1 MFKCFKD
8 YKYSYTKGV
17 YMKFS
22 KLFEHSEYLDKG
34 LVKPSKASKTFKKSR
49 YDYDII
55 KHVRTLIEKNQ
66 ALVLPSVSGPDSS
79 TPLPKDTGVLLD
91 SKLLQTEREDDYF
104 LSDEAYERLKQ
115 SQGDKSNFSEDSADE
130 ILGDPVVPQSPEPSE
145 DNVSVVK
152 EEPSRQCDYFLADE
166 GDESDEG
173 EDEPVSKEQSA
184 QGTQCDYFLSDDEE
198 DDSDVSE
205 PQEDSEINESP
216 EGDELKSQVED
227 IYVTKNIE
235 DNPEAMKVYNKM
247 IELIQDKDYDETVD
261 FVDEIVKDPK
271 LKFLLGLGFGGDFS
285 NLKLKLKKTNIPAKR
300 LIPTQSEIGTD
311 ETLKYLV
318 QGKDIDVCFDKTT
331 IIKKP
336 IVTFQGTFIIDGHH
350 RWSQIFVTN
359 PDANIVCI
367 DITGNLSPL
376 SMLKAVQCT
385 IGSNTGKLIRKD
397 IQGKNLYDTTEK
409 ELRKYFKDNL
419 SDSVRENLLKYY
431 EDPEG
436 SLVQNVIQLQRNNK
450 PILNAPDRGEMPQT
464 SKDPELFGDLEN
476 GVTEV

>member
-1 MFKCFKD
+1 
-8 YKYSYTKGV
+8 
-17 YMKFS
+17 MKFS
-22 KLFEHSEYLDKG
+22 KLFEHSNI
-34 LVKPSKASKTFKKSR
+34 SKTSKTKKSVK
-49 YDYDII
+49 YDDSII
-55 KHVRTLIEKNQ
+55 RHIRTLIEKNEKT
-66 ALVLPSVSGPDSS
+66 ARNVLPSVSGPDNSIS
-79 TPLPKDTGVLLD
+79 LPKETGVLFD
-91 SKLLQTEREDDYF
+91 ADTERENDYF
-104 LSDEAYERLKQ
+104 LSDEAYERLKK
-115 SQGDKSNFSEDSADE
+115 SQGDKSDFSKDPADE
-130 ILGDPVVPQSPEPSE
+130 ILDSSESPEDTGS
-145 DNVSVVK
+145 K
-152 EEPSRQCDYFLADE
+152 ETPKQCDYFLADE
-166 GDESDEG
+166 DEDSEV
-173 EDEPVSKEQSA
+173 PVTKEQDNS
-184 QGTQCDYFLSDDEE
+184 QCDYFLADESDEDVPETPDTPKDE
-198 DDSDVSE
+198 V
-205 PQEDSEINESP
+205 NESP
-216 EGDELKSQVED
+216 EGDELKDDVED
-227 IYVTKNIE
+227 IPVTKNIE

-271 LKFLLGLGFGGDFS
+271 LKFLLSLGFGGDFS

-300 LIPTQSEIGTD
+300 LIPTQNEIGTD

-318 QGKDIDVCFDKTT
+318 QGKDIDVCFEKTT
-331 IIKKP
+331 IVKKP

-450 PILNAPDRGEMPQT
+450 PILNAPNRGEMPQT

>member
-1 MFKCFKD
+1 
-8 YKYSYTKGV
+8 
-17 YMKFS
+17 MKFS
-22 KLFEHSEYLDKG
+22 KLFEHSN
-34 LVKPSKASKTFKKSR
+34 VSKASKTSKKSVK
-49 YDYDII
+49 YDDSII
-55 KHVRTLIEKNQ
+55 RHVRTLIEKNSVGN
-66 ALVLPSVSGPDSS
+66 VLPSVSGPDNSVS
-79 TPLPKDTGVLLD
+79 LPKETGVLFD
-91 SKLLQTEREDDYF
+91 ADTERENDYF
-104 LSDEAYERLKQ
+104 LSDEAYERLKK
-115 SQGDKSNFSEDSADE
+115 SQGDKSDFSKDSADE
-130 ILGDPVVPQSPEPSE
+130 ILDGPVLSDDVNGTEDSVP
-145 DNVSVVK
+145 VI
-152 EEPSRQCDYFLADE
+152 EESKQCDYFLADE
-166 GDESDEG
+166 G
-173 EDEPVSKEQSA
+173 EDSEIPVTKEQDNS
-184 QGTQCDYFLSDDEE
+184 QCDYFLADENEE
-198 DDSDVSE
+198 DTPEEV
-205 PQEDSEINESP
+205 NESP
-216 EGDELKSQVED
+216 EGDQLKDDVED
-227 IYVTKNIE
+227 IPVTKNIE

-271 LKFLLGLGFGGDFS
+271 LKFLLSLGFGGDFS

-318 QGKDIDVCFDKTT
+318 QGKDIDVCFEKTT
-331 IIKKP
+331 IVKKP

-359 PDANIVCI
+359 PDANLVCI

-397 IQGKNLYDTTEK
+397 IQGKNLYNTTEK

-431 EDPEG
+431 EDPEY

-450 PILNAPDRGEMPQT
+450 PILNAPNRGEMPQT

>member
-1 MFKCFKD
+1 
-8 YKYSYTKGV
+8 
-17 YMKFS
+17 MKFS
-22 KLFEHSEYLDKG
+22 KLFEHSNI
-34 LVKPSKASKTFKKSR
+34 SKASKTKKSVK
-49 YDYDII
+49 YDDSII
-55 KHVRTLIEKNQ
+55 RHIRTLIEKNEKT
-66 ALVLPSVSGPDSS
+66 ARNVLPSVSGPDNSVS
-79 TPLPKDTGVLLD
+79 LPKETGVLFD
-91 SKLLQTEREDDYF
+91 ADTERENDYF
-104 LSDEAYERLKQ
+104 LSDEAYERLKK
-115 SQGDKSNFSEDSADE
+115 SQGDKSDFSKDSADE
-130 ILGDPVVPQSPEPSE
+130 ILDGPVLSEVDDTKDSVPAI
-145 DNVSVVK
+145 K
-152 EEPSRQCDYFLADE
+152 ESKQCDYFLADE
-166 GDESDEG
+166 SDEDS
-173 EDEPVSKEQSA
+173 EVPVTKEQDNS
-184 QGTQCDYFLSDDEE
+184 QCDYFLADESDE
-198 DDSDVSE
+198 DVSE
-205 PQEDSEINESP
+205 TPNASEVEVNESP
-216 EGDELKSQVED
+216 EGDELKDNVED
-227 IYVTKNIE
+227 IPVTKNIE

-271 LKFLLGLGFGGDFS
+271 LKFLLSLGFGGDFS

-318 QGKDIDVCFDKTT
+318 QGKDIDVCFEKTT
-331 IIKKP
+331 IVKKP

-397 IQGKNLYDTTEK
+397 IQGKNLYNTTEK

>member
-1 MFKCFKD
+1 
-8 YKYSYTKGV
+8 
-17 YMKFS
+17 MKFS
-22 KLFEHSEYLDKG
+22 KLFEHSNI
-34 LVKPSKASKTFKKSR
+34 SKASKTKKSVK
-49 YDYDII
+49 YDDSII
-55 KHVRTLIEKNQ
+55 RHVRNLIEKNTVRN
-66 ALVLPSVSGPDSS
+66 VLPSVSGPDNSVS
-79 TPLPKDTGVLLD
+79 LPKETGVLFD
-91 SKLLQTEREDDYF
+91 ADTEKENDYF
-104 LSDEAYERLKQ
+104 LSDEAYERLKK
-115 SQGDKSNFSEDSADE
+115 SQGDKSDFSKDPADE
-130 ILGDPVVPQSPEPSE
+130 ILDGPVLSEVNDTEDSVP
-145 DNVSVVK
+145 VIK
-152 EEPSRQCDYFLADE
+152 ESKQCDYFLADE
-166 GDESDEG
+166 DEDSEV
-173 EDEPVSKEQSA
+173 PVAKEQDNS
-184 QGTQCDYFLSDDEE
+184 QCDYFLADESDEE
-198 DDSDVSE
+198 TPTSGDEV
-205 PQEDSEINESP
+205 NESP
-216 EGDELKSQVED
+216 EGDELKNDVED
-227 IYVTKNIE
+227 IQVNTKNIE

-271 LKFLLGLGFGGDFS
+271 LKFLLSLGFGGDFS

-318 QGKDIDVCFDKTT
+318 QGKDIDVCFEKST

-397 IQGKNLYDTTEK
+397 IQGKNLYNTTEK

>member
-1 MFKCFKD
+1 
-8 YKYSYTKGV
+8 
-17 YMKFS
+17 MKFS
-22 KLFEHSEYLDKG
+22 KLFEHSNI
-34 LVKPSKASKTFKKSR
+34 SKASKTKKSVK
-49 YDYDII
+49 YDDSII
-55 KHVRTLIEKNQ
+55 RHIRTLIEKNEKT
-66 ALVLPSVSGPDSS
+66 ARNVLPSVSGPDNSVS
-79 TPLPKDTGVLLD
+79 LPKETGVLFD
-91 SKLLQTEREDDYF
+91 ADTERENDYF
-104 LSDEAYERLKQ
+104 LSDEAYERLKK
-115 SQGDKSNFSEDSADE
+115 SQGDKSDFSKDSADE
-130 ILGDPVVPQSPEPSE
+130 ILDGPVLSEVDDTKDSVPAI
-145 DNVSVVK
+145 K
-152 EEPSRQCDYFLADE
+152 ESKQCDYFLADE
-166 GDESDEG
+166 SDEDS
-173 EDEPVSKEQSA
+173 EVPVTKEQDNS
-184 QGTQCDYFLSDDEE
+184 QCDYFLADESDE
-198 DDSDVSE
+198 DVSE
-205 PQEDSEINESP
+205 TPNASEVEVNESP
-216 EGDELKSQVED
+216 EGDELKDNVED
-227 IYVTKNIE
+227 IPVTKNIE

-271 LKFLLGLGFGGDFS
+271 LKFLLSLGFGGDFS

-318 QGKDIDVCFDKTT
+318 QGKDIDVCFEKTT
-331 IIKKP
+331 IVKKP

-397 IQGKNLYDTTEK
+397 IQGKNLYVTTEK

>member
-1 MFKCFKD
+1 
-8 YKYSYTKGV
+8 
-17 YMKFS
+17 MKFS
-22 KLFEHSEYLDKG
+22 KLFEHSN
-34 LVKPSKASKTFKKSR
+34 VSKASKTKKSVK
-49 YDYDII
+49 YDDSII
-55 KHVRTLIEKNQ
+55 RHIRTLIEKNT
-66 ALVLPSVSGPDSS
+66 AKNVLPSVSGPDSS
-79 TPLPKDTGVLLD
+79 TPLPKETGILFD
-91 SKLLQTEREDDYF
+91 ADTEREDDYF

-115 SQGDKSNFSEDSADE
+115 SQGDKSDFSKDSADE
-130 ILGDPVVPQSPEPSE
+130 ILDGPVVKEDPEPSE
-145 DNVSVVK
+145 DSVPVIK
-152 EEPSRQCDYFLADE
+152 ESKQCDYFLADE
-166 GDESDEG
+166 DDDSEV
-173 EDEPVSKEQSA
+173 PATKEQDNS
-184 QGTQCDYFLSDDEE
+184 QCDYFLADESDESGEDVAETPTSGDE
-198 DDSDVSE
+198 V
-205 PQEDSEINESP
+205 NESP
-216 EGDELKSQVED
+216 EGDELKDDVED
-227 IYVTKNIE
+227 IQVNTKNIE

-419 SDSVRENLLKYY
+419 SDTVRENLLKYY

>member
-1 MFKCFKD
+1 
-8 YKYSYTKGV
+8 
-17 YMKFS
+17 MKFS
-22 KLFEHSEYLDKG
+22 KLFEHSNI
-34 LVKPSKASKTFKKSR
+34 SKTKKSVK
-49 YDYDII
+49 YDDSII
-55 KHVRTLIEKNQ
+55 RHIRTLIEKNT
-66 ALVLPSVSGPDSS
+66 AKNVLPSVSGPDNSVS
-79 TPLPKDTGVLLD
+79 LPKETGVLFD
-91 SKLLQTEREDDYF
+91 ADKEAENDYF

-115 SQGDKSNFSEDSADE
+115 SQGDKSDFSKDSADE
-130 ILGDPVVPQSPEPSE
+130 IL
-145 DNVSVVK
+145 DNSSNTGNTV
-152 EEPSRQCDYFLADE
+152 SRQCDYFLADE
-166 GDESDEG
+166 GEEPEPGSVSNSGTSD
-173 EDEPVSKEQSA
+173 SQNS
-184 QGTQCDYFLSDDEE
+184 QCDYFLADEGE
-198 DDSDVSE
+198 DTPGEV
-205 PQEDSEINESP
+205 NESP
-216 EGDELKSQVED
+216 EGDQLKDDVED
-227 IYVTKNIE
+227 IQVNTKNIE
-235 DNPEAMKVYNKM
+235 DNPEAMRVYNKM

-271 LKFLLGLGFGGDFS
+271 LKFLLSLGFGGDFS
-285 NLKLKLKKTNIPAKR
+285 NLRLKLKKTNIPAKR

-318 QGKDIDVCFDKTT
+318 QGKDIDVCFEKST
-331 IIKKP
+331 IVKKP

-397 IQGKNLYDTTEK
+397 IQGKNLYNTTEK
-409 ELRKYFKDNL
+409 ELRKYFQDNL
-419 SDSVRENLLKYY
+419 SDTVRENLLKYY

>member
-1 MFKCFKD
+1 
-8 YKYSYTKGV
+8 
-17 YMKFS
+17 MKFS
-22 KLFEHSEYLDKG
+22 KLFEHSN
-34 LVKPSKASKTFKKSR
+34 VSKASKTKKSVK
-49 YDYDII
+49 YDDSII
-55 KHVRTLIEKNQ
+55 RHIRTLIEKNT
-66 ALVLPSVSGPDSS
+66 AKNVLPSVSGPDNSVS
-79 TPLPKDTGVLLD
+79 LPKETGVLFD
-91 SKLLQTEREDDYF
+91 ADTEREDDYF
-104 LSDEAYERLKQ
+104 LSDEAYERLKK
-115 SQGDKSNFSEDSADE
+115 SQGDKSDFSKDPADE
-130 ILGDPVVPQSPEPSE
+130 ILDGPVVKEDPEPSE
-145 DNVSVVK
+145 DSVPVIK
-152 EEPSRQCDYFLADE
+152 ESKQCDYFLADE
-166 GDESDEG
+166 DDDSEV
-173 EDEPVSKEQSA
+173 PVTKEQDNS
-184 QGTQCDYFLSDDEE
+184 QCDYFLADESDESDEE
-198 DDSDVSE
+198 TPNASEVEDV
-205 PQEDSEINESP
+205 NESP
-216 EGDELKSQVED
+216 EGDELKDDVED
-227 IYVTKNIE
+227 IQVNTKNIE
-235 DNPEAMKVYNKM
+235 DNPEAIKVYNKM

-397 IQGKNLYDTTEK
+397 IQGKNLYNTTEK

-431 EDPEG
+431 EDPED

>member
-1 MFKCFKD
+1 
-8 YKYSYTKGV
+8 
-17 YMKFS
+17 MKFS
-22 KLFEHSEYLDKG
+22 KLFEHSNI
-34 LVKPSKASKTFKKSR
+34 SKASKTKKSVK
-49 YDYDII
+49 YDDSII
-55 KHVRTLIEKNQ
+55 RHVRNLIEKNTVRN
-66 ALVLPSVSGPDSS
+66 VLPSVSGPDNSVS
-79 TPLPKDTGVLLD
+79 LPKETGVLFD
-91 SKLLQTEREDDYF
+91 ADTERESDYF
-104 LSDEAYERLKQ
+104 LSDEAYERLKK
-115 SQGDKSNFSEDSADE
+115 SQGDKSDFSKDPADE
-130 ILGDPVVPQSPEPSE
+130 ILDGPVLSEVNDTEDSVP
-145 DNVSVVK
+145 VIK
-152 EEPSRQCDYFLADE
+152 ESKQCDYFLADE
-166 GDESDEG
+166 DEDSEV
-173 EDEPVSKEQSA
+173 PVAKEQDNS
-184 QGTQCDYFLSDDEE
+184 QCDYFLADESDEE
-198 DDSDVSE
+198 TPTSGDEV
-205 PQEDSEINESP
+205 NESP
-216 EGDELKSQVED
+216 EGDELKNDVED
-227 IYVTKNIE
+227 IQVNTKNIE

-271 LKFLLGLGFGGDFS
+271 LKFLLSLGFGGDFS

-318 QGKDIDVCFDKTT
+318 QGKDIDVCFEKTT

-397 IQGKNLYDTTEK
+397 IQGKNLYNTTEK

-431 EDPEG
+431 EDPED

>member
-1 MFKCFKD
+1 
-8 YKYSYTKGV
+8 
-17 YMKFS
+17 MKFS
-22 KLFEHSEYLDKG
+22 KLFEHS
-34 LVKPSKASKTFKKSR
+34 SISKTSKTKKSVK
-49 YDYDII
+49 YDDSII
-55 KHVRTLIEKNQ
+55 RHVRNLIEKNTVGN
-66 ALVLPSVSGPDSS
+66 VLPSVSGPDNSVS
-79 TPLPKDTGVLLD
+79 LPKETGVLFD
-91 SKLLQTEREDDYF
+91 ADTERENDYF
-104 LSDEAYERLKQ
+104 LSDEAYERLKK
-115 SQGDKSNFSEDSADE
+115 SQGDKSDFSKDSADE
-130 ILGDPVVPQSPEPSE
+130 ILDGPVLSEVNDEEDSVP
-145 DNVSVVK
+145 VIK
-152 EEPSRQCDYFLADE
+152 ESKQCDYFLADE
-166 GDESDEG
+166 SDED
-173 EDEPVSKEQSA
+173 EDSEVPVTKEQDNS
-184 QGTQCDYFLSDDEE
+184 QCDYFLADESDEE
-198 DDSDVSE
+198 TPASEVEDV
-205 PQEDSEINESP
+205 NESP
-216 EGDELKSQVED
+216 EGDELKDDVED
-227 IYVTKNIE
+227 IQVNTKNIE

-271 LKFLLGLGFGGDFS
+271 LKFLLSLGFGGDFS
-285 NLKLKLKKTNIPAKR
+285 NLKLKLKKINIPAKR

-318 QGKDIDVCFDKTT
+318 QGKDIDVCFEKTT

-397 IQGKNLYDTTEK
+397 IQGKNLYNTTEK

-419 SDSVRENLLKYY
+419 SDTVRENLLKYY

>member
-1 MFKCFKD
+1 
-8 YKYSYTKGV
+8 
-17 YMKFS
+17 MKFS
-22 KLFEHSEYLDKG
+22 KLFEHSN
-34 LVKPSKASKTFKKSR
+34 VSKTSKTKKSVK
-49 YDYDII
+49 YDDSII
-55 KHVRTLIEKNQ
+55 RHIRTLIEKNT
-66 ALVLPSVSGPDSS
+66 AKNVLPSVSGPDSS
-79 TPLPKDTGVLLD
+79 VPLSKETGVLFD
-91 SKLLQTEREDDYF
+91 ADTEREDDYF
-104 LSDEAYERLKQ
+104 LSDEAYERLKK
-115 SQGDKSNFSEDSADE
+115 SQGDKSDFSKDSADE
-130 ILGDPVVPQSPEPSE
+130 ILDGPVVKEDPEPSE
-145 DNVSVVK
+145 DSVPVIK
-152 EEPSRQCDYFLADE
+152 ESKQCDYFLADE
-166 GDESDEG
+166 DEDSEV
-173 EDEPVSKEQSA
+173 PVTKEQDNS
-184 QGTQCDYFLSDDEE
+184 QCDYFLADESDESDE
-198 DDSDVSE
+198 DVAETPTSE
-205 PQEDSEINESP
+205 VEVNESP
-216 EGDELKSQVED
+216 EGDELKDDVED
-227 IYVTKNIE
+227 IQVNTKNIE

-271 LKFLLGLGFGGDFS
+271 LKFLLSLGFGGDFS

-318 QGKDIDVCFDKTT
+318 QGKDIDVCFEKTT
-331 IIKKP
+331 IVKKP

-419 SDSVRENLLKYY
+419 SDTVRENLLKYY

>member
-1 MFKCFKD
+1 
-8 YKYSYTKGV
+8 
-17 YMKFS
+17 MKFS
-22 KLFEHSEYLDKG
+22 KLFEHS
-34 LVKPSKASKTFKKSR
+34 SISKTSKTKKSVK
-49 YDYDII
+49 YDDSII
-55 KHVRTLIEKNQ
+55 RHIRTLIEKNEKT
-66 ALVLPSVSGPDSS
+66 ARNVLPSVSGPDNSIS
-79 TPLPKDTGVLLD
+79 LPKETGVLFD
-91 SKLLQTEREDDYF
+91 ADTERENDYF
-104 LSDEAYERLKQ
+104 LSDEAYERLKK
-115 SQGDKSNFSEDSADE
+115 SQGDKSDFSKDPADE
-130 ILGDPVVPQSPEPSE
+130 ILDGPVLSEVNDTEDSVP
-145 DNVSVVK
+145 VIK
-152 EEPSRQCDYFLADE
+152 ESKQCDYFLADE
-166 GDESDEG
+166 DEDSEV
-173 EDEPVSKEQSA
+173 PVTKEQDNS
-184 QGTQCDYFLSDDEE
+184 QCDYFLADESDEE
-198 DDSDVSE
+198 TPTSGDEV
-205 PQEDSEINESP
+205 NESP
-216 EGDELKSQVED
+216 EGDELKDDVED
-227 IYVTKNIE
+227 IPVTKNIE

-318 QGKDIDVCFDKTT
+318 QGKDIDVCFEKTT

-419 SDSVRENLLKYY
+419 SDTVRENLLKYY
-431 EDPEG
+431 EDPED

>member
-1 MFKCFKD
+1 
-8 YKYSYTKGV
+8 
-17 YMKFS
+17 MKFS
-22 KLFEHSEYLDKG
+22 KLFEHSNI
-34 LVKPSKASKTFKKSR
+34 SKTSKTKKSVK
-49 YDYDII
+49 YDDSII
-55 KHVRTLIEKNQ
+55 RHVRNLIEKNT
-66 ALVLPSVSGPDSS
+66 ARNVLPSVSGPDNSIS
-79 TPLPKDTGVLLD
+79 LPKETGVLFD
-91 SKLLQTEREDDYF
+91 ADTERENDYF
-104 LSDEAYERLKQ
+104 LSDEAYERLKK
-115 SQGDKSNFSEDSADE
+115 SQGDKSDFSKDSADE
-130 ILGDPVVPQSPEPSE
+130 ILDGPVLSEVNDTEDSVP
-145 DNVSVVK
+145 VIK
-152 EEPSRQCDYFLADE
+152 ESKQCDYFLADE
-166 GDESDEG
+166 DEDSEV
-173 EDEPVSKEQSA
+173 PVTKEQDNS
-184 QGTQCDYFLSDDEE
+184 QCDYFLADESDEE
-198 DDSDVSE
+198 TPTSGDEV
-205 PQEDSEINESP
+205 NESP
-216 EGDELKSQVED
+216 EGDELKDDVENIQVN
-227 IYVTKNIE
+227 TKNIE

-271 LKFLLGLGFGGDFS
+271 LKFLLSLGFGGDFS

-300 LIPTQSEIGTD
+300 LIPTQNEIGTD

-318 QGKDIDVCFDKTT
+318 QGKDIDVCFEKTT

-397 IQGKNLYDTTEK
+397 IQGKNLYNTTEK

-419 SDSVRENLLKYY
+419 SDTVRENLLKYY

>member
-1 MFKCFKD
+1 
-8 YKYSYTKGV
+8 
-17 YMKFS
+17 MKFS
-22 KLFEHSEYLDKG
+22 KLFEHSN
-34 LVKPSKASKTFKKSR
+34 VSKASKTSKKSVK
-49 YDYDII
+49 YDDSII
-55 KHVRTLIEKNQ
+55 RHIRTLIEKNT
-66 ALVLPSVSGPDSS
+66 AKNVLPSVSGPDSS
-79 TPLPKDTGVLLD
+79 VPLPKETGILFD
-91 SKLLQTEREDDYF
+91 ADTERENDYF
-104 LSDEAYERLKQ
+104 LTDEAYERLKQ
-115 SQGDKSNFSEDSADE
+115 SQGDKSDFSKDSADE
-130 ILGDPVVPQSPEPSE
+130 ILDDPVLSEVNDAEDSVP
-145 DNVSVVK
+145 VIK
-152 EEPSRQCDYFLADE
+152 ESKQCDYFLADE
-166 GDESDEG
+166 DEDSEV
-173 EDEPVSKEQSA
+173 PVTKEQDNS
-184 QGTQCDYFLSDDEE
+184 QCDYFLADESDESDD
-198 DDSDVSE
+198 DVAETPNASGDE
-205 PQEDSEINESP
+205 VNESP
-216 EGDELKSQVED
+216 EGDELKDDVED
-227 IYVTKNIE
+227 IQVNTKNIE

-271 LKFLLGLGFGGDFS
+271 LKFLLSLGFGGDFS

-318 QGKDIDVCFDKTT
+318 QGKDIDVCFEKTT
-331 IIKKP
+331 IVKKP

-419 SDSVRENLLKYY
+419 SDTVRENLLKYY

-450 PILNAPDRGEMPQT
+450 PILNAPNRGEMPQT

>member
-1 MFKCFKD
+1 
-8 YKYSYTKGV
+8 
-17 YMKFS
+17 MKFS

-34 LVKPSKASKTFKKSR
+34 LRESKMSKNSKR
-49 YDYDII
+49 YDII

-66 ALVLPSVSGPDSS
+66 ANQSPVLPSVSGPDNSV
-79 TPLPKDTGVLLD
+79 PLPKETGVLLD
-91 SKLLQTEREDDYF
+91 SNTEREDDYF

-115 SQGDKSNFSEDSADE
+115 SQGDKTDFSKDSADE
-130 ILGDPVVPQSPEPSE
+130 ILGDPVVSPSEPSEPSE
-145 DNVSVVK
+145 DSVPVIK
-152 EEPSRQCDYFLADE
+152 EPSRQCDYFLADE
-166 GDESDEG
+166 GEEGYNSDNSG
-173 EDEPVSKEQSA
+173 NSSTSSQTS
-184 QGTQCDYFLSDDEE
+184 QCDYFLEDDE
-198 DDSDVSE
+198 DDESSE
-205 PQEDSEINESP
+205 TQEDSEINESP
-216 EGDELKSQVED
+216 EGDELKSQIED
-227 IYVTKNIE
+227 IHITKNIE

-261 FVDEIVKDPK
+261 FVDEVVKDPK

-300 LIPTQSEIGTD
+300 LIPTQNEIGTD

-409 ELRKYFKDNL
+409 ELRKYFQDNL
-419 SDSVRENLLKYY
+419 SDTVRDNLLKYY

>member
-1 MFKCFKD
+1 
-8 YKYSYTKGV
+8 
-17 YMKFS
+17 MKFS
-22 KLFEHSEYLDKG
+22 KLFEHSN
-34 LVKPSKASKTFKKSR
+34 VSKASKTKKSVK
-49 YDYDII
+49 YDDSII
-55 KHVRTLIEKNQ
+55 RHIRTLIEKNTVRN
-66 ALVLPSVSGPDSS
+66 VLPSVSGSDSS
-79 TPLPKDTGVLLD
+79 VPLPKETGILFD
-91 SKLLQTEREDDYF
+91 ADTEREDDYF
-104 LSDEAYERLKQ
+104 LSDEAYERLKK
-115 SQGDKSNFSEDSADE
+115 SQGDKSDFSKDSADE
-130 ILGDPVVPQSPEPSE
+130 ILDGPVVKEDPEPSE
-145 DNVSVVK
+145 DSVPVIK
-152 EEPSRQCDYFLADE
+152 ESKQCDYFLADE
-166 GDESDEG
+166 DD
-173 EDEPVSKEQSA
+173 EDEDSEIPSTETQNP
-184 QGTQCDYFLSDDEE
+184 QNTQCDYFLADESDESDEE
-198 DDSDVSE
+198 TPNASE
-205 PQEDSEINESP
+205 VEVNESP
-216 EGDELKSQVED
+216 EGDELKDDVED
-227 IYVTKNIE
+227 IQVNTKNIE

-318 QGKDIDVCFDKTT
+318 QGKDIDVCFEKTT
-331 IIKKP
+331 IVKKP

-397 IQGKNLYDTTEK
+397 IQGKNLYNTTEK

>member
-1 MFKCFKD
+1 
-8 YKYSYTKGV
+8 
-17 YMKFS
+17 MKFS
-22 KLFEHSEYLDKG
+22 KLFEHSNI
-34 LVKPSKASKTFKKSR
+34 SKTSKKSVK
-49 YDYDII
+49 YDDSII
-55 KHVRTLIEKNQ
+55 RHIRTLIEKNT
-66 ALVLPSVSGPDSS
+66 AKNVLPSVSGPDNSVS
-79 TPLPKDTGVLLD
+79 LPKETGVLFD
-91 SKLLQTEREDDYF
+91 ADTERENDYF
-104 LSDEAYERLKQ
+104 LSDEAYERLKK
-115 SQGDKSNFSEDSADE
+115 SQGDKSDFSKDSADE
-130 ILGDPVVPQSPEPSE
+130 ILDGPVLSEVNDEEDSVPVIKESKQCDYFLADEDEDSE
-145 DNVSVVK
+145 VPVTKEQDNS
-152 EEPSRQCDYFLADE
+152 QCDYFLADE
-166 GDESDEG
+166 GDESDEETPTSG
-173 EDEPVSKEQSA
+173 DEV
-184 QGTQCDYFLSDDEE
+184 
-198 DDSDVSE
+198 
-205 PQEDSEINESP
+205 NESP
-216 EGDELKSQVED
+216 EGDQLKDDVED
-227 IYVTKNIE
+227 IQVNTKNIE

-271 LKFLLGLGFGGDFS
+271 LKFLLSLGFGGDFS

-300 LIPTQSEIGTD
+300 LIPTQNEIGTD

-318 QGKDIDVCFDKTT
+318 QGKDIDVCFEKST
-331 IIKKP
+331 IVKKP

-431 EDPEG
+431 EDPED

>member
-1 MFKCFKD
+1 
-8 YKYSYTKGV
+8 
-17 YMKFS
+17 MKFS
-22 KLFEHSEYLDKG
+22 KLFEHSN
-34 LVKPSKASKTFKKSR
+34 VSKTKKSVK
-49 YDYDII
+49 YDDSII
-55 KHVRTLIEKNQ
+55 RHVRNLIEKNT
-66 ALVLPSVSGPDSS
+66 ARNVLPSVSGPDNSVS
-79 TPLPKDTGVLLD
+79 LPKETGVLFD
-91 SKLLQTEREDDYF
+91 ADTERENDYF
-104 LSDEAYERLKQ
+104 LSDEAYERLKK
-115 SQGDKSNFSEDSADE
+115 SQGDKSDFSKDSADE
-130 ILGDPVVPQSPEPSE
+130 ILDGSVLSEVNDTEDSVPVI
-145 DNVSVVK
+145 K
-152 EEPSRQCDYFLADE
+152 ESKQCDYFLADE
-166 GDESDEG
+166 GEEP
-173 EDEPVSKEQSA
+173 EPVSNS
-184 QGTQCDYFLSDDEE
+184 GTSDSQCDYFLADEE
-198 DDSDVSE
+198 
-205 PQEDSEINESP
+205 EDTPEEVNESP
-216 EGDELKSQVED
+216 EGDELKDDVED
-227 IYVTKNIE
+227 IQVNTKNIE

-271 LKFLLGLGFGGDFS
+271 LKFLLSLGFGGDFS

-318 QGKDIDVCFDKTT
+318 QGKDIDVCFEKTT
-331 IIKKP
+331 IVKKP

-397 IQGKNLYDTTEK
+397 IQGKNLYNTTEK

>member
-1 MFKCFKD
+1 
-8 YKYSYTKGV
+8 
-17 YMKFS
+17 MKFS
-22 KLFEHSEYLDKG
+22 KLFEHSN
-34 LVKPSKASKTFKKSR
+34 VSKTKKSVK
-49 YDYDII
+49 YDDSII
-55 KHVRTLIEKNQ
+55 RHIRTLIEKNT
-66 ALVLPSVSGPDSS
+66 ARNVLPSVSGPDNSVS
-79 TPLPKDTGVLLD
+79 LPKETGVLFD
-91 SKLLQTEREDDYF
+91 ADTERENDYF
-104 LSDEAYERLKQ
+104 LSDEAYERLKK
-115 SQGDKSNFSEDSADE
+115 SQGDKSDFSKDSADE
-130 ILGDPVVPQSPEPSE
+130 ILDGPVLSEVNDTEDSVP
-145 DNVSVVK
+145 VIK
-152 EEPSRQCDYFLADE
+152 ESKQCDYFLADE
-166 GDESDEG
+166 DEDSEV
-173 EDEPVSKEQSA
+173 PVTKEQDNS
-184 QGTQCDYFLSDDEE
+184 QCDYFLADESDEE
-198 DDSDVSE
+198 TPTSGDEV
-205 PQEDSEINESP
+205 NESP
-216 EGDELKSQVED
+216 EGDELKDDVENIQVN
-227 IYVTKNIE
+227 TKNIE

-271 LKFLLGLGFGGDFS
+271 LKFLLSLGFGGDFS

-318 QGKDIDVCFDKTT
+318 QGKDIDVCFEKTT
-331 IIKKP
+331 IVKKP

-397 IQGKNLYDTTEK
+397 IQGKNLYNTTEK

-450 PILNAPDRGEMPQT
+450 PILNAPNRGEMPQT

>member
-1 MFKCFKD
+1 
-8 YKYSYTKGV
+8 
-17 YMKFS
+17 MKFS
-22 KLFEHSEYLDKG
+22 KLFEHSNI
-34 LVKPSKASKTFKKSR
+34 SKASKTKKSVK
-49 YDYDII
+49 YDDSII
-55 KHVRTLIEKNQ
+55 RHVRNLIEKNTVGN
-66 ALVLPSVSGPDSS
+66 VLPSVSGPDNSVS
-79 TPLPKDTGVLLD
+79 LPKETGVLFD
-91 SKLLQTEREDDYF
+91 ADTERENDYF
-104 LSDEAYERLKQ
+104 LSDEAYERLKK
-115 SQGDKSNFSEDSADE
+115 SQGDKSDFSKDSADE
-130 ILGDPVVPQSPEPSE
+130 ILGDPVLSEVNDAEDSVP
-145 DNVSVVK
+145 VIK
-152 EEPSRQCDYFLADE
+152 ESKQCDYFLADE
-166 GDESDEG
+166 DEDSEV
-173 EDEPVSKEQSA
+173 PVTKEQDNS
-184 QGTQCDYFLSDDEE
+184 QCDYFLADESDEE
-198 DDSDVSE
+198 TPTSGDEV
-205 PQEDSEINESP
+205 NESP
-216 EGDELKSQVED
+216 EGDELKDDVED
-227 IYVTKNIE
+227 IQVNTKNIE

-318 QGKDIDVCFDKTT
+318 QGKDIDVCFEKTT

-397 IQGKNLYDTTEK
+397 IQGKNLYNTTEK

-419 SDSVRENLLKYY
+419 SDTVRENLLKYY

>member
-1 MFKCFKD
+1 
-8 YKYSYTKGV
+8 
-17 YMKFS
+17 MKFS
-22 KLFEHSEYLDKG
+22 KLFEHSNI
-34 LVKPSKASKTFKKSR
+34 SKASKTKKSVK
-49 YDYDII
+49 YDDSII
-55 KHVRTLIEKNQ
+55 RHVRNLIEKNEKT
-66 ALVLPSVSGPDSS
+66 ARNVLPSVSGPDNSVS
-79 TPLPKDTGVLLD
+79 LPKETGVLFD
-91 SKLLQTEREDDYF
+91 ADTERENDYF
-104 LSDEAYERLKQ
+104 LSDEAYERLKKSQ
-115 SQGDKSNFSEDSADE
+115 SDKSDFSKDPADE
-130 ILGDPVVPQSPEPSE
+130 ILDGPVLSEVNDAEDSVP
-145 DNVSVVK
+145 VIK
-152 EEPSRQCDYFLADE
+152 ESKQCDYFLADE
-166 GDESDEG
+166 DEDSEV
-173 EDEPVSKEQSA
+173 PVTKEQDNS
-184 QGTQCDYFLSDDEE
+184 QCDYFLADESDESDE
-198 DDSDVSE
+198 DVVETPTSGDE
-205 PQEDSEINESP
+205 VNESP
-216 EGDELKSQVED
+216 EGDELKDDVED
-227 IYVTKNIE
+227 IQVNTKNIE

-271 LKFLLGLGFGGDFS
+271 LKFLLSLGFGGDFS

-318 QGKDIDVCFDKTT
+318 QGKDIDVCFEKTT

-419 SDSVRENLLKYY
+419 SDTVRENLLKYY

>member
-1 MFKCFKD
+1 
-8 YKYSYTKGV
+8 
-17 YMKFS
+17 MKFS

-66 ALVLPSVSGPDSS
+66 ALQTSQAPVLPSVSGPDSS
-79 TPLPKDTGVLLD
+79 APLPKDTGVLLD

-104 LSDEAYERLKQ
+104 LSDEAYEKLKQ
-115 SQGDKSNFSEDSADE
+115 SQGDKSDFSKDSADE
-130 ILGDPVVPQSPEPSE
+130 ILDGPVVKEDPEPSE
-145 DNVSVVK
+145 DSVPVIK
-152 EEPSRQCDYFLADE
+152 ESKQCDYFLADE
-166 GDESDEG
+166 G
-173 EDEPVSKEQSA
+173 EDYNSSGDSVSKEQDTQS
-184 QGTQCDYFLSDDEE
+184 TQCDYFLADDEE
-198 DDSDVSE
+198 DDSGVSE

-318 QGKDIDVCFDKTT
+318 QGKDIDVCFEKTT
-331 IIKKP
+331 IVKKP

-419 SDSVRENLLKYY
+419 SDTVRENLLKYY

-476 GVTEV
+476 GVTKV

>member
-1 MFKCFKD
+1 
-8 YKYSYTKGV
+8 
-17 YMKFS
+17 MKFS
-22 KLFEHSEYLDKG
+22 KLFEHSN
-34 LVKPSKASKTFKKSR
+34 VSKTKKSVK
-49 YDYDII
+49 YDDSII
-55 KHVRTLIEKNQ
+55 RHIRTLIEKNEKT
-66 ALVLPSVSGPDSS
+66 AKNVLPSVSGPESS
-79 TPLPKDTGVLLD
+79 VPLPKETGILFD
-91 SKLLQTEREDDYF
+91 ADNEREDDYF
-104 LSDEAYERLKQ
+104 LSDEAYERLKK
-115 SQGDKSNFSEDSADE
+115 SQGDKSDFSKDSADE
-130 ILGDPVVPQSPEPSE
+130 ILDGPVVKEDPEPSE
-145 DNVSVVK
+145 DSVPVIK
-152 EEPSRQCDYFLADE
+152 ESKQCDYFLADE
-166 GDESDEG
+166 SDEDVS
-173 EDEPVSKEQSA
+173 EVPVTKEQDNS
-184 QGTQCDYFLSDDEE
+184 QCDYFLADESDESDEE
-198 DDSDVSE
+198 TPNASE
-205 PQEDSEINESP
+205 VEDMNESP
-216 EGDELKSQVED
+216 EGDELKDDVED
-227 IYVTKNIE
+227 IQVNTKNIE

-331 IIKKP
+331 IVKKP

-397 IQGKNLYDTTEK
+397 IQGKNLYNTTEK
-409 ELRKYFKDNL
+409 ELRKYFKENL
-419 SDSVRENLLKYY
+419 SDTVRENLLKYY

>member
-1 MFKCFKD
+1 
-8 YKYSYTKGV
+8 
-17 YMKFS
+17 MKFS
-22 KLFEHSEYLDKG
+22 KLFEHSNI
-34 LVKPSKASKTFKKSR
+34 SKTSKTKKSVK
-49 YDYDII
+49 YDDSII
-55 KHVRTLIEKNQ
+55 RHIRTLIEKNTVGN
-66 ALVLPSVSGPDSS
+66 VLPSVSGPDNSVS
-79 TPLPKDTGVLLD
+79 LPKETGVLFD
-91 SKLLQTEREDDYF
+91 ADTERENDYF
-104 LSDEAYERLKQ
+104 LSDEAYERLKK
-115 SQGDKSNFSEDSADE
+115 SQGDKSDFSKDSADE
-130 ILGDPVVPQSPEPSE
+130 ILDSSESPEDTS
-145 DNVSVVK
+145 NK
-152 EEPSRQCDYFLADE
+152 ETPKQCDYFLADE
-166 GDESDEG
+166 GEVP
-173 EDEPVSKEQSA
+173 EPVSNS
-184 QGTQCDYFLSDDEE
+184 GTSDSQCDYFLADESDE
-198 DDSDVSE
+198 DVAETPNASEVEDV
-205 PQEDSEINESP
+205 NESP
-216 EGDELKSQVED
+216 EGDKLKDDVED
-227 IYVTKNIE
+227 IQVNTKNIE

-271 LKFLLGLGFGGDFS
+271 LKFLLSLGFGGDFS

-318 QGKDIDVCFDKTT
+318 QGKDIDVCFEKTT

-397 IQGKNLYDTTEK
+397 IQGKNLYNTTEK
-409 ELRKYFKDNL
+409 ELRKYFKDNF
-419 SDSVRENLLKYY
+419 SDTVRENLLKYY
-431 EDPEG
+431 EDPED

>member
-1 MFKCFKD
+1 
-8 YKYSYTKGV
+8 
-17 YMKFS
+17 MKFS
-22 KLFEHSEYLDKG
+22 KLFEHSNT
-34 LVKPSKASKTFKKSR
+34 SKTSKTKKSVK
-49 YDYDII
+49 YDDSII
-55 KHVRTLIEKNQ
+55 RHVRNLIEKNTVRN
-66 ALVLPSVSGPDSS
+66 VLPSVSGPDNSVS
-79 TPLPKDTGVLLD
+79 LPKETGVLFD
-91 SKLLQTEREDDYF
+91 ADTERENDYF
-104 LSDEAYERLKQ
+104 LSDEAYERLKK
-115 SQGDKSNFSEDSADE
+115 SQGDKSDFSKDPADE
-130 ILGDPVVPQSPEPSE
+130 ILDGPVLSEVNDAEDSVP
-145 DNVSVVK
+145 VIK
-152 EEPSRQCDYFLADE
+152 ESKQCDYFLADE
-166 GDESDEG
+166 DEDSEV
-173 EDEPVSKEQSA
+173 PVTKEQDNP
-184 QGTQCDYFLSDDEE
+184 QCDYFLADESDEE
-198 DDSDVSE
+198 TPTSGDEV
-205 PQEDSEINESP
+205 NESP
-216 EGDELKSQVED
+216 EGDELKNDVED
-227 IYVTKNIE
+227 IQVNTKNIE

-271 LKFLLGLGFGGDFS
+271 LKFLLSLGFGGDFS

-318 QGKDIDVCFDKTT
+318 QGKDIDVCFEKTT

-397 IQGKNLYDTTEK
+397 IQGKNLYNTTEK

-419 SDSVRENLLKYY
+419 SDTVRENLLKYY
-431 EDPEG
+431 EDPED

>member
-1 MFKCFKD
+1 
-8 YKYSYTKGV
+8 
-17 YMKFS
+17 MKFS

-34 LVKPSKASKTFKKSR
+34 LVKPSKVSKTFKKSR

-66 ALVLPSVSGPDSS
+66 ALQTSQAPVLPSVSDPDGS
-79 TPLPKDTGVLLD
+79 TPLPKETGVLFD
-91 SKLLQTEREDDYF
+91 VENEREDDYF

-166 GDESDEG
+166 GDEG
-173 EDEPVSKEQSA
+173 EDYNSSDEPVSKELNTQS
-184 QGTQCDYFLSDDEE
+184 TQCDYFLADESDDEE
-198 DDSDVSE
+198 DDSGVSE

-318 QGKDIDVCFDKTT
+318 QGKDIDVCFEKTT

-397 IQGKNLYDTTEK
+397 IQGKNLYGTTEK
-409 ELRKYFKDNL
+409 ELRKYFQDNL
-419 SDSVRENLLKYY
+419 SDTVRENLLKYY

>member
-1 MFKCFKD
+1 
-8 YKYSYTKGV
+8 
-17 YMKFS
+17 MKFS

-66 ALVLPSVSGPDSS
+66 ALVLPSVSGPDNSVS
-79 TPLPKDTGVLLD
+79 LPKDTGVLLD

-130 ILGDPVVPQSPEPSE
+130 ILGDPVVKEDPEPSE
-145 DNVSVVK
+145 DSVSVVK

-166 GDESDEG
+166 SDE
-173 EDEPVSKEQSA
+173 EDEPVSKELNTQS
-184 QGTQCDYFLSDDEE
+184 TQCDYFLADDEE
-198 DDSDVSE
+198 DDSGVSE
-205 PQEDSEINESP
+205 TSEDSEINESP

-331 IIKKP
+331 IVKKP

-409 ELRKYFKDNL
+409 ELRKYFQDNL
-419 SDSVRENLLKYY
+419 SDTVRENLLKYY

>member
-1 MFKCFKD
+1 
-8 YKYSYTKGV
+8 
-17 YMKFS
+17 MKFS
-22 KLFEHSEYLDKG
+22 KLFEHSNI
-34 LVKPSKASKTFKKSR
+34 SKASKTKKSVK
-49 YDYDII
+49 YDDSII
-55 KHVRTLIEKNQ
+55 RHVRNLIEKNTVRN
-66 ALVLPSVSGPDSS
+66 VLPSVSGPDNSVS
-79 TPLPKDTGVLLD
+79 LPKETGVLFD
-91 SKLLQTEREDDYF
+91 ADTERENDYF
-104 LSDEAYERLKQ
+104 LSDEAYERLKK
-115 SQGDKSNFSEDSADE
+115 SQGDKSDFSKDSADE
-130 ILGDPVVPQSPEPSE
+130 IL
-145 DNVSVVK
+145 DNSSNTGNTVSK
-152 EEPSRQCDYFLADE
+152 QCDYFLADE
-166 GDESDEG
+166 DEDSEV
-173 EDEPVSKEQSA
+173 PVTKEQDNS
-184 QGTQCDYFLSDDEE
+184 QCDYFLADESDEE
-198 DDSDVSE
+198 TPTSGDEV
-205 PQEDSEINESP
+205 NESP
-216 EGDELKSQVED
+216 EGDELKDDVED
-227 IYVTKNIE
+227 IQVNTKNIE

-318 QGKDIDVCFDKTT
+318 QGKDIDVCFEKTT

-419 SDSVRENLLKYY
+419 SDTVRENLLKYY

>member
-1 MFKCFKD
+1 
-8 YKYSYTKGV
+8 
-17 YMKFS
+17 MKFS
-22 KLFEHSEYLDKG
+22 KLFEHSN
-34 LVKPSKASKTFKKSR
+34 VSKTKKSVK
-49 YDYDII
+49 YDDSII
-55 KHVRTLIEKNQ
+55 RHIRTLIEKNT
-66 ALVLPSVSGPDSS
+66 AKNVLPSVSGPDSS
-79 TPLPKDTGVLLD
+79 TPLSKETGILFD
-91 SKLLQTEREDDYF
+91 ADTEREDDYF

-115 SQGDKSNFSEDSADE
+115 SQGDKSDFSKDSADE
-130 ILGDPVVPQSPEPSE
+130 ILDGPVVKEDPEPSE
-145 DNVSVVK
+145 DSVPVIK
-152 EEPSRQCDYFLADE
+152 ESKQCDYFLADE
-166 GDESDEG
+166 DEDSEV
-173 EDEPVSKEQSA
+173 PVTKEQDNS
-184 QGTQCDYFLSDDEE
+184 QCDYFLADESDEDVTETPTSGDE
-198 DDSDVSE
+198 V
-205 PQEDSEINESP
+205 NESP
-216 EGDELKSQVED
+216 EGDELKDDVED
-227 IYVTKNIE
+227 IQVNTKNIE

-318 QGKDIDVCFDKTT
+318 QGKDIDVCFEKTT
-331 IIKKP
+331 IVKKP

-419 SDSVRENLLKYY
+419 SDTVRENLLKYY

>member
-1 MFKCFKD
+1 
-8 YKYSYTKGV
+8 
-17 YMKFS
+17 MKFS
-22 KLFEHSEYLDKG
+22 KLFEHSNT
-34 LVKPSKASKTFKKSR
+34 SKTKKSVK
-49 YDYDII
+49 YDSSII
-55 KHVRTLIEKNQ
+55 RHIRTLIEKNSVKN
-66 ALVLPSVSGPDSS
+66 VLPSVSGPDNSVS
-79 TPLPKDTGVLLD
+79 LPKETGILFD
-91 SKLLQTEREDDYF
+91 ADNEREDDYF

-115 SQGDKSNFSEDSADE
+115 SQGDKSDFSKDSADE
-130 ILGDPVVPQSPEPSE
+130 ILEDPVVKEDPEPTE
-145 DNVSVVK
+145 DSVPVIK
-152 EEPSRQCDYFLADE
+152 ESKQCDYFLADE
-166 GDESDEG
+166 GDEDEG
-173 EDEPVSKEQSA
+173 SEVPVTKEQDNS
-184 QGTQCDYFLSDDEE
+184 QCDYFLADESDEE
-198 DDSDVSE
+198 TPTSGDEV
-205 PQEDSEINESP
+205 NESP
-216 EGDELKSQVED
+216 EGDELKDSVGD
-227 IYVTKNIE
+227 IPVTKNIE

-271 LKFLLGLGFGGDFS
+271 LKFLLSLGFGGDFS

-318 QGKDIDVCFDKTT
+318 QGKDIDVCFEKTT
-331 IIKKP
+331 IVKKP

-397 IQGKNLYDTTEK
+397 IQGKNLYNTTEK

-419 SDSVRENLLKYY
+419 SDTVRENLLKYY

>member
-1 MFKCFKD
+1 
-8 YKYSYTKGV
+8 
-17 YMKFS
+17 MKFS
-22 KLFEHSEYLDKG
+22 KLFEHSNI
-34 LVKPSKASKTFKKSR
+34 SKASKTKKSVK
-49 YDYDII
+49 YDDSII
-55 KHVRTLIEKNQ
+55 RHVRNLIEKNTVRN
-66 ALVLPSVSGPDSS
+66 VLPSVSGPDNSVS
-79 TPLPKDTGVLLD
+79 LPKETGVLFD
-91 SKLLQTEREDDYF
+91 ADTERENDYF
-104 LSDEAYERLKQ
+104 LSDEAYERLKK
-115 SQGDKSNFSEDSADE
+115 SQGDKSDFSKDSADE
-130 ILGDPVVPQSPEPSE
+130 ILDGPVLSEVNDAEDSVP
-145 DNVSVVK
+145 VIK
-152 EEPSRQCDYFLADE
+152 ESKQCDYFLADE
-166 GDESDEG
+166 D
-173 EDEPVSKEQSA
+173 EDEDSEAPVTKEQDNS
-184 QGTQCDYFLSDDEE
+184 QCDYFLADESDE
-198 DDSDVSE
+198 DVSE
-205 PQEDSEINESP
+205 TPTSGDEVNESP
-216 EGDELKSQVED
+216 EGDELKDDVED
-227 IYVTKNIE
+227 IPVTKNIE

-271 LKFLLGLGFGGDFS
+271 LKFLLSLGFGGDFS

-318 QGKDIDVCFDKTT
+318 QGKDIDVCFEKTT

-419 SDSVRENLLKYY
+419 SDTVRENLLKYY

>member
-1 MFKCFKD
+1 
-8 YKYSYTKGV
+8 
-17 YMKFS
+17 MKFS
-22 KLFEHSEYLDKG
+22 KLFEHSNI
-34 LVKPSKASKTFKKSR
+34 SKASKTKKSVK
-49 YDYDII
+49 YDDSII
-55 KHVRTLIEKNQ
+55 RHIRTLIEKNT
-66 ALVLPSVSGPDSS
+66 AKNVLPSVSGPDNSVS
-79 TPLPKDTGVLLD
+79 LPKETGVLFD
-91 SKLLQTEREDDYF
+91 ADTERENDYF
-104 LSDEAYERLKQ
+104 LSDEAYERLKK
-115 SQGDKSNFSEDSADE
+115 SQGDKSDFSKDSADE
-130 ILGDPVVPQSPEPSE
+130 ILDGPVLSEVNDEEDSVP
-145 DNVSVVK
+145 VIK
-152 EEPSRQCDYFLADE
+152 ESKQCDYFLADE
-166 GDESDEG
+166 SDED
-173 EDEPVSKEQSA
+173 EDSEVPVTKEQDNS
-184 QGTQCDYFLSDDEE
+184 QCDYFLADESGE
-198 DDSDVSE
+198 ETPTSGDEV
-205 PQEDSEINESP
+205 NESP
-216 EGDELKSQVED
+216 EGDELKDDVED
-227 IYVTKNIE
+227 IQVNTKNIE

-271 LKFLLGLGFGGDFS
+271 LKFLLSLGFGGDFS

-318 QGKDIDVCFDKTT
+318 QGKDIDVCFEKTT
-331 IIKKP
+331 IVKKP

-397 IQGKNLYDTTEK
+397 IQGKNLYNTTEK

-419 SDSVRENLLKYY
+419 SDTVRENLLKYY

-464 SKDPELFGDLEN
+464 SKDPELLGDLEN

>member
-1 MFKCFKD
+1 
-8 YKYSYTKGV
+8 
-17 YMKFS
+17 MKFS
-22 KLFEHSEYLDKG
+22 KLFEHSNI
-34 LVKPSKASKTFKKSR
+34 SKTSKTKKSVK
-49 YDYDII
+49 YDDSII
-55 KHVRTLIEKNQ
+55 KHIRTLIEKNEKTVRN
-66 ALVLPSVSGPDSS
+66 VLPSVSGPDNSIS
-79 TPLPKDTGVLLD
+79 LPKETGVLFD
-91 SKLLQTEREDDYF
+91 ADTERENDYF

-115 SQGDKSNFSEDSADE
+115 SQGDKTDFSKDSADE
-130 ILGDPVVPQSPEPSE
+130 ILDGPVLSEVDDTEDSVP
-145 DNVSVVK
+145 VIK
-152 EEPSRQCDYFLADE
+152 ESKQCDYFLADE
-166 GDESDEG
+166 DEDSEV
-173 EDEPVSKEQSA
+173 PVTKEQDNS
-184 QGTQCDYFLSDDEE
+184 QCDYFLADESDE
-198 DDSDVSE
+198 DVPETPTSGGEV
-205 PQEDSEINESP
+205 NESP
-216 EGDELKSQVED
+216 EGDELKDDVED
-227 IYVTKNIE
+227 IQVNTKNIE

-318 QGKDIDVCFDKTT
+318 QGKDIDVCFEKTT

-431 EDPEG
+431 EDPED
-436 SLVQNVIQLQRNNK
+436 SLVQNVIQLQRNNN

>member
-1 MFKCFKD
+1 
-8 YKYSYTKGV
+8 
-17 YMKFS
+17 MKFS

-66 ALVLPSVSGPDSS
+66 ALQTSQAPVLPSVSGPDSS
-79 TPLPKDTGVLLD
+79 APLPKDTGVLFD
-91 SKLLQTEREDDYF
+91 ADTEREDDYF
-104 LSDEAYERLKQ
+104 LSDEAYEKLKQ
-115 SQGDKSNFSEDSADE
+115 SQGDKSDFSKDSADE
-130 ILGDPVVPQSPEPSE
+130 ILDGPVVKEDPEPSE
-145 DNVSVVK
+145 DSVPVIK
-152 EEPSRQCDYFLADE
+152 ESKQCDYFLADE
-166 GDESDEG
+166 G
-173 EDEPVSKEQSA
+173 EDYNSSGDSVSKEQDTQS
-184 QGTQCDYFLSDDEE
+184 TQCDYFLADDEE
-198 DDSDVSE
+198 DDSGVSE

-318 QGKDIDVCFDKTT
+318 QGKDIDVCFEKTT
-331 IIKKP
+331 IVKKP

-397 IQGKNLYDTTEK
+397 IQGKNLYNTTEK

-419 SDSVRENLLKYY
+419 SDTVRENLLKYY

-476 GVTEV
+476 GVTKV

>member
-1 MFKCFKD
+1 
-8 YKYSYTKGV
+8 
-17 YMKFS
+17 MKFS
-22 KLFEHSEYLDKG
+22 KLFEHSNI
-34 LVKPSKASKTFKKSR
+34 SKASKTKKSVK
-49 YDYDII
+49 YDDSII
-55 KHVRTLIEKNQ
+55 RHVRNLIEKNT
-66 ALVLPSVSGPDSS
+66 AKNVLPSVSGPDNSVS
-79 TPLPKDTGVLLD
+79 LPKETGVLFD
-91 SKLLQTEREDDYF
+91 ADTERENDYF
-104 LSDEAYERLKQ
+104 LSDEAYERLKK
-115 SQGDKSNFSEDSADE
+115 SQGDKSDFSKDSADE
-130 ILGDPVVPQSPEPSE
+130 IL
-145 DNVSVVK
+145 DNSSNTGNTVSK
-152 EEPSRQCDYFLADE
+152 QCDYFLADE
-166 GDESDEG
+166 GEEP
-173 EDEPVSKEQSA
+173 EPVSNS
-184 QGTQCDYFLSDDEE
+184 GTSDSQCDYFLADEE
-198 DDSDVSE
+198 
-205 PQEDSEINESP
+205 EDTPEEVNESP
-216 EGDELKSQVED
+216 EGDELKDDVED
-227 IYVTKNIE
+227 IQVNTKSVE

-271 LKFLLGLGFGGDFS
+271 LKFLLSLGFGGDFS

-318 QGKDIDVCFDKTT
+318 QGKDIDVCFEKTT
-331 IIKKP
+331 IVKKP

-431 EDPEG
+431 EDPED

>member
-1 MFKCFKD
+1 
-8 YKYSYTKGV
+8 
-17 YMKFS
+17 MKFS
-22 KLFEHSEYLDKG
+22 KLFEHSNI
-34 LVKPSKASKTFKKSR
+34 SKTKKSVK
-49 YDYDII
+49 YDDSII
-55 KHVRTLIEKNQ
+55 RHVRTLIEKNQ
-66 ALVLPSVSGPDSS
+66 APVLPSVSGPDSS
-79 TPLPKDTGVLLD
+79 TPLPKETGVLFD
-91 SKLLQTEREDDYF
+91 AETEREDDYF

-130 ILGDPVVPQSPEPSE
+130 ILGDPVVKEDPEPSE
-145 DNVSVVK
+145 DNVPVVK

-166 GDESDEG
+166 GDEG
-173 EDEPVSKEQSA
+173 EDEPVSKEQDTQSA
-184 QGTQCDYFLSDDEE
+184 QCDYFLADESDEE
-198 DDSDVSE
+198 DDSGVSE

-331 IIKKP
+331 IVKKP

-397 IQGKNLYDTTEK
+397 IQGKNLYDTAEK

-431 EDPEG
+431 EDPED

>member
-1 MFKCFKD
+1 
-8 YKYSYTKGV
+8 
-17 YMKFS
+17 MKFS
-22 KLFEHSEYLDKG
+22 KLFEHSNI
-34 LVKPSKASKTFKKSR
+34 SKTSKTKKSVK
-49 YDYDII
+49 YDDSII
-55 KHVRTLIEKNQ
+55 RHIRTLIEKNTVGN
-66 ALVLPSVSGPDSS
+66 VLPSVSGPDNSIS
-79 TPLPKDTGVLLD
+79 LPKETGVLFD
-91 SKLLQTEREDDYF
+91 AEAERENDYF
-104 LSDEAYERLKQ
+104 LSDEAYERLKK
-115 SQGDKSNFSEDSADE
+115 SQGDKSDFSKDPADE
-130 ILGDPVVPQSPEPSE
+130 ILDGPVLSEVNDTEDSVP
-145 DNVSVVK
+145 VIK
-152 EEPSRQCDYFLADE
+152 ESKQCDYFLADE
-166 GDESDEG
+166 SDED
-173 EDEPVSKEQSA
+173 EDSEVPVTKEQDNS
-184 QGTQCDYFLSDDEE
+184 QCDYFLADESDEDVAETPNTPKDE
-198 DDSDVSE
+198 V
-205 PQEDSEINESP
+205 NESP
-216 EGDELKSQVED
+216 EGDELKDDVED
-227 IYVTKNIE
+227 IHVTKNIE

-271 LKFLLGLGFGGDFS
+271 LKFLLSLGFGGDFS

-300 LIPTQSEIGTD
+300 LIPTQNEIGTD

-318 QGKDIDVCFDKTT
+318 QGKDIDVCFEKTT
-331 IIKKP
+331 IVKKP

-397 IQGKNLYDTTEK
+397 IQGKNLYNTTEK

-450 PILNAPDRGEMPQT
+450 PILNAPNRGEMPQT

>member
-1 MFKCFKD
+1 
-8 YKYSYTKGV
+8 
-17 YMKFS
+17 MKFS
-22 KLFEHSEYLDKG
+22 KLFEHSN
-34 LVKPSKASKTFKKSR
+34 VSKTSKTSKKSVK
-49 YDYDII
+49 YDDSII
-55 KHVRTLIEKNQ
+55 RHIRTLIEKNEKT
-66 ALVLPSVSGPDSS
+66 AKNVLPSVSGPDNSVS
-79 TPLPKDTGVLLD
+79 LPKETGILFD
-91 SKLLQTEREDDYF
+91 ADKEAENDYF

-115 SQGDKSNFSEDSADE
+115 SQGDKTDFSKDSADE
-130 ILGDPVVPQSPEPSE
+130 ILGDPVLSEVNDEEDSVP
-145 DNVSVVK
+145 VIK
-152 EEPSRQCDYFLADE
+152 ESKQCDYFLADE
-166 GDESDEG
+166 SDDDSEV
-173 EDEPVSKEQSA
+173 PVTKEQDNS
-184 QGTQCDYFLSDDEE
+184 QCDYFLADESDEE
-198 DDSDVSE
+198 APNASGDEV
-205 PQEDSEINESP
+205 NESP
-216 EGDELKSQVED
+216 EGDELKDDVED
-227 IYVTKNIE
+227 IQVNTKNIE
-235 DNPEAMKVYNKM
+235 DDPEAMKVYNKM

-318 QGKDIDVCFDKTT
+318 QGKDIDVCFEKTT
-331 IIKKP
+331 IVKKP

-419 SDSVRENLLKYY
+419 SDTVRENLLKYY

>member
-1 MFKCFKD
+1 
-8 YKYSYTKGV
+8 
-17 YMKFS
+17 MKFS
-22 KLFEHSEYLDKG
+22 KLFEHSNI
-34 LVKPSKASKTFKKSR
+34 SKTSKTKKSVK
-49 YDYDII
+49 YDDSII
-55 KHVRTLIEKNQ
+55 RHIRTLIEKNTVGN
-66 ALVLPSVSGPDSS
+66 VLPSVSGPDNSIS
-79 TPLPKDTGVLLD
+79 LPKETGVLFD
-91 SKLLQTEREDDYF
+91 AEAERENDYF
-104 LSDEAYERLKQ
+104 LSDEAYERLKK
-115 SQGDKSNFSEDSADE
+115 SQGDKSDFSKDPADE
-130 ILGDPVVPQSPEPSE
+130 ILDGPVLSEVNDTEDSVP
-145 DNVSVVK
+145 VIK
-152 EEPSRQCDYFLADE
+152 ESKQCDYFLADE
-166 GDESDEG
+166 SDED
-173 EDEPVSKEQSA
+173 EDSEVPVTKEQDNS
-184 QGTQCDYFLSDDEE
+184 QCDYFLADESDEDVAETPNTPKDE
-198 DDSDVSE
+198 V
-205 PQEDSEINESP
+205 NESP
-216 EGDELKSQVED
+216 EGDELKDDVED
-227 IYVTKNIE
+227 IPVTKNIE

-271 LKFLLGLGFGGDFS
+271 LKFLLSLGFGGDFS

-300 LIPTQSEIGTD
+300 LIPTQNEIGTD

-318 QGKDIDVCFDKTT
+318 QGKDIDVCFEKTT
-331 IIKKP
+331 IVKKP

-397 IQGKNLYDTTEK
+397 IQGKNLYNTTEK

-450 PILNAPDRGEMPQT
+450 PILNAPNRGEMPQT